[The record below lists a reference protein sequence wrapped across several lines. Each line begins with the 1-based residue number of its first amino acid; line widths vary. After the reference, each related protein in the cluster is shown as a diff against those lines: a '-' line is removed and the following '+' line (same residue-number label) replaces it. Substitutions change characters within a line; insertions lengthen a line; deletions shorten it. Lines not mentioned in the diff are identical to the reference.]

1 MEMWDLS
8 AKTMTL
14 VSYGTVREHHH
25 TPLRP
30 LRSYPT
36 PYEPHARYSTTE
48 LTGAEY
54 NLENKRYSR
63 NIRVGFK

>member
-8 AKTMTL
+8 AKKMTL
-14 VSYGTVREHHH
+14 VSDGTVREHHR

-36 PYEPHARYSTTE
+36 PYEHHAEYSPIQ

-54 NLENKRYSR
+54 NLENKLYSQ
-63 NIRVGFK
+63 NIRVRFK